1 MVNLRLDNLS
11 LVEEFSFPRLLRSSG
26 VCSGV
31 GSCLDQ
37 EGVRSV
43 CPDFGGALF
52 FPLEFFRR
60 DLLSLVKFPFMLT
73 MSWRCVLFMV
83 VSD

>member
-1 MVNLRLDNLS
+1 
-11 LVEEFSFPRLLRSSG
+11 
-26 VCSGV
+26 
-31 GSCLDQ
+31 
-37 EGVRSV
+37 
-43 CPDFGGALF
+43 
-52 FPLEFFRR
+52 LEFFRR